1 MLPTTEEVRIKHYVN
16 IMRSYV
22 ESMRDEA
29 KKDKDNRFLVD
40 HLDTT
45 VLLFDTYV
53 WYYFEGLDKPNHFVT
68 YIKPEFYYDREGK
81 IVYKAPEYSI
91 DNKKA
96 GSCNYMLVLFPMKG
110 EPKILGVVGLFEKM
124 SQEQRESIFKQ

>member
-1 MLPTTEEVRIKHYVN
+1 MLPTTEEVRIKYYVN

-22 ESMRDEA
+22 ESMRNEA

-68 YIKPEFYYDREGK
+68 YIKPEFFYDTEGK
-81 IVYKAPEYSI
+81 RVYKAPEYSI
-91 DNKKA
+91 DNKQVNTRN
-96 GSCNYMLVLFPMKG
+96 SMLVLFPMKG
-110 EPKILGVVGLFEKM
+110 EPKILGVRGLFEKM

>member
-1 MLPTTEEVRIKHYVN
+1 MLPTTEEVRIKYYVN
-16 IMRSYV
+16 EMRFYV

-53 WYYFEGLDKPNHFVT
+53 WYYFERLDKPNHFVT
-68 YIKPEFYYDREGK
+68 YIKPEFYYDEGK
-81 IVYKAPEYSI
+81 IVYTAPEYSI
-91 DNKKA
+91 DNKTVSA
-96 GSCNYMLVLFPMKG
+96 YDSMLVLFPMEG
-110 EPKILGVVGLFEKM
+110 EPKILGVRGLFEKM
-124 SQEQRESIFKQ
+124 TQEQRESIFR

>member
-16 IMRSYV
+16 EMRFYV
-22 ESMRDEA
+22 KSMRDEA
-29 KKDKDNRFLVD
+29 KKDENNMFLVD

-68 YIKPEFYYDREGK
+68 YIKPEFFYNNEGK
-81 IVYKAPEYSI
+81 RVYKTPKYSI
-91 DNKKA
+91 DGKKVN
-96 GSCNYMLVLFPMKG
+96 SRNYMLVVFPMEG
-110 EPKILGVVGLFEKM
+110 EPEILGVQGLFEEM
-124 SQEQRESIFKQ
+124 SQEQRESIFKY

>member
-16 IMRSYV
+16 EMRSYV
-22 ESMRDEA
+22 KLMRDEA

-68 YIKPEFYYDREGK
+68 YIKPEFFYDTEGK
-81 IVYKAPEYSI
+81 RVYKTPEYSI

-110 EPKILGVVGLFEKM
+110 EPKILGVRGLFEKM
-124 SQEQRESIFKQ
+124 TQEQRESIFKQ

>member
-68 YIKPEFYYDREGK
+68 YIKPEFYYDEGK
-81 IVYKAPEYSI
+81 IVYKAPKYSI
-91 DNKKA
+91 DNKTVDCRN
-96 GSCNYMLVLFPMKG
+96 SMLVLFPMKG
-110 EPKILGVVGLFEKM
+110 EPEILGVEGLFEKM
-124 SQEQRESIFKQ
+124 TQEQRESIFKQ

>member
-1 MLPTTEEVRIKHYVN
+1 MLPTTEEVRIKYYVN
-16 IMRSYV
+16 EMRFYV

-53 WYYFEGLDKPNHFVT
+53 WYYFERLDKPNHFVT
-68 YIKPEFYYDREGK
+68 YIKPEFYYNREGK
-81 IVYKAPEYSI
+81 IVYTAPEYSI
-91 DNKKA
+91 DNKTV
-96 GSCNYMLVLFPMKG
+96 SDYDSMLVLFPMKG
-110 EPKILGVVGLFEKM
+110 EPKILGARGIFEKM
-124 SQEQRESIFKQ
+124 TQEQRESIFKR

>member
-16 IMRSYV
+16 EMRSYV
-22 ESMRDEA
+22 ELMRDEA

-68 YIKPEFYYDREGK
+68 YIKPEFYNTEGK
-81 IVYKAPEYSI
+81 RVYKTPEYSI
-91 DNKKA
+91 DNKTVNTRN
-96 GSCNYMLVLFPMKG
+96 SMLVLFPMKG
-110 EPKILGVVGLFEKM
+110 EPKILGVRGLFEKM
-124 SQEQRESIFKQ
+124 TQEQRESIFKQ